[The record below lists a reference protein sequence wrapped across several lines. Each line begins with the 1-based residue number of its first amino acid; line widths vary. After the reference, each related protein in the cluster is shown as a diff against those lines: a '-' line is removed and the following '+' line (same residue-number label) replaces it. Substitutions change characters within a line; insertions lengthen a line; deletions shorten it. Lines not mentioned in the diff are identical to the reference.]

1 MNGYLFKES
10 KSATIKLLPPT
21 KMKSS
26 GAASASAALL
36 HGNDWSDT
44 KNIWKTAPLV
54 LLMVYGVTAVVTVL
68 LGNILF

>member
-26 GAASASAALL
+26 GAASASAALYAL
-36 HGNDWSDT
+36 PTSE
-44 KNIWKTAPLV
+44 KTFPFNPYPEANSSTFSA
-54 LLMVYGVTAVVTVL
+54 GSA
-68 LGNILF
+68 LFTLACVK